1 MITLHPHFG
10 NQYPYVLNLNSG
22 SSVNN
27 RARMYYLDTEGLYD

>member
-1 MITLHPHFG
+1 VITLHPHFG
-10 NQYPYVLNLNSG
+10 NRYPYVLNSG